1 MTSPSLTLHRRP
13 NVFRISST
21 SYRSLQ
27 TFPSERHSDIVRR
40 PGGLITVPR
49 RLKSAPATSGSLGR
63 PTKLLLNVTI
73 ERSLGP
79 VQVVM
84 LPENTIRDLIKE
96 VLEIYDREKRRPL
109 LPKIDP
115 HCFELHYSQF
125 SLESMR
131 SSTLAS
137 SPVHGLRDLRKFPLL
152 EIPTVPEWLCRF
164 GYLQEKV
171 FCVVL
176 SFRTY
181 LSLVLDLQTA
191 ILAQLI
197 LKSCVP

>member
-1 MTSPSLTLHRRP
+1 MISPTLTFHRRL
-13 NVFRISST
+13 NVFRIPSA

-84 LPENTIRDLIKE
+84 PPENTIRDLIKE

-109 LPKIDP
+109 LPKVDP
-115 HCFELHYSQF
+115 RRFELHYSQF
-125 SLESMR
+125 SLESLKPEEKLINLGSR
-131 SSTLAS
+131 NFFLCLKQSTSTGSTFSEKVENATEAA
-137 SPVHGLRDLRKFPLL
+137 FPLARL
-152 EIPTVPEWLCRF
+152 MDFL
-164 GYLQEKV
+164 L
-171 FCVVL
+171 
-176 SFRTY
+176 
-181 LSLVLDLQTA
+181 
-191 ILAQLI
+191 
-197 LKSCVP
+197 